1 MPKIAYKE
9 IRLNAG
15 SRAKSWELDALEP
28 KVITALIEKTVLSFR
43 DEKKW
48 KAAVAKQE
56 EGRDELREV
65 ARNL

>member
-28 KVITALIEKTVLSFR
+28 KVITA
-43 DEKKW
+43 EKKW